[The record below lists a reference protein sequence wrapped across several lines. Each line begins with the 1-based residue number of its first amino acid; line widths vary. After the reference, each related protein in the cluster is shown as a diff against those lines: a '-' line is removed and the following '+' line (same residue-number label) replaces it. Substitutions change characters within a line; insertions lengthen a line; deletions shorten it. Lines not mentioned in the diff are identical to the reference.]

1 MTATALP
8 ARASAVSDRVRVP
21 VNRHTMI
28 TLARPSM
35 AESRPKPSSA
45 TDPAMTAAVIAMA
58 PSAAM

>member
-1 MTATALP
+1 V
-8 ARASAVSDRVRVP
+8 VSDKVRVP

-28 TLARPSM
+28 MLARPSM

-45 TDPAMTAAVIAMA
+45 TDPAITAAMTAIA